1 MNYLISAVIG
11 YILGSIPTAY
21 LLLKKK
27 QNEDIT
33 TKGTGN
39 VGAHNIYEVTNSKK
53 LGVIVML
60 IDIVKGSLSALIPL
74 FIFGDIFIFSAIAS
88 IFAIFA
94 HCFNPT
100 IKFKGGRGL
109 ATTAGVSII
118 IFPYLLV
125 VWVILWVLFYII
137 KKDILFGNI
146 AATIMTGIVFFS
158 TTDIAIKYANPS
170 PVSNSSLVLFVI
182 SLLLIIFIKHIEPL
196 NELIVDKRIFRIKR
210 NDK

>member
-1 MNYLISAVIG
+1 MNYLVSAVIG
-11 YILGSIPTAY
+11 YVLGSIPTAY
-21 LLLKKK
+21 LLLKNK

-60 IDIVKGSLSALIPL
+60 IDIAKGSLSALIPI
-74 FIFGDIFIFSAIAS
+74 FIFGDIFIFPAIAS

-118 IFPYLLV
+118 IFPYLLL
-125 VWVILWVLFYII
+125 VWVLLWSLFYIL

-146 AATIMTGIVFFS
+146 AATIMAGIVFFS
-158 TTDIAIKYANPS
+158 TTDIAIKYTHPS

>member
-11 YILGSIPTAY
+11 YMLGSIPTAY
-21 LLLKKK
+21 LIFKKK

-53 LGVIVML
+53 LGLLVMA
-60 IDIVKGSLSALIPL
+60 IDIAKGSLSALIPY
-74 FIFGDIFIFSAIAS
+74 FIFGDIFIYPAIAS

-100 IKFKGGRGL
+100 IGFKGGRGL
-109 ATTAGVSII
+109 ATTAGACII
-118 IFPYLLV
+118 IFPYLLA
-125 VWVILWVLFYII
+125 VWVILWILFYII

-146 AATIMTGIVFFS
+146 TSTILTGIVFFN
-158 TTDIAIKYANPS
+158 TTDIAIKYAYPS
-170 PVSNSSLVLFVI
+170 PLSSSSLVLFVT
-182 SLLLIIFIKHIEPL
+182 SVLLLLFIKHIEPL
-196 NELIVDKRIFRIKR
+196 QELISEKRIFRMKR

>member
-11 YILGSIPTAY
+11 YALGSIPTAY
-21 LLLKKK
+21 LILKKK

-39 VGAHNIYEVTNSKK
+39 VGAHNLYEVTNSKI
-53 LGVIVML
+53 LGIVVMV
-60 IDIVKGSLSALIPL
+60 IDIAKGVLSALIPI
-74 FIFGDIFIFSAIAS
+74 FILGDIFIFPAIAS

-100 IKFKGGRGL
+100 IGFKGGRGL
-109 ATTAGVSII
+109 ATAAGISIV
-118 IFPYLLV
+118 IFPYLMV
-125 VWVILWVLFYII
+125 VWIVLWILFYIL

-146 AATIMTGIVFFS
+146 AAIIMTAIVFFT
-158 TTDIAIKYANPS
+158 TTDIAIKYANPAPES
-170 PVSNSSLVLFVI
+170 TSGLVLFMTAV
-182 SLLLIIFIKHIEPL
+182 LVIIFIRHIEPL
-196 NELIVDKRIFRIKR
+196 KDLISSKRIFGIKR